1 MNDQHYFFDHSAVP
15 ESLSDRLILAS
26 EAVVR
31 YRIAAYRD
39 RFDLTEIH
47 YRLLTHVAQHA
58 PITLGHLAR
67 LVNRDCAQI
76 SRMVKALI
84 ARGLLANGRLPG
96 KQAMA
101 IELTAVGR
109 EIHRQMT
116 RIGQDWEVA
125 VESLISPA
133 EIAMASAAMDR
144 LYDAAR
150 HVLHDDARDS
160 VERKASP
167 GAAYAATA
175 DARLAATA
183 AG

>member
-1 MNDQHYFFDHSAVP
+1 MNDQHHFFDHSDVP

-31 YRIAAYRD
+31 YRIAVYRD

-84 ARGLLANGRLPG
+84 GRGLLANGRLPG

-101 IELTAVGR
+101 IELTSIGR

-116 RIGQDWEVA
+116 RIGQDWEEA
-125 VESLISPA
+125 VESLISRE
-133 EIAMASAAMDR
+133 EIAMASAAMER

-150 HVLHDDARDS
+150 HVLHDDPQEGRARKRTPPP
-160 VERKASP
+160 V
-167 GAAYAATA
+167 YAATA
-175 DARLAATA
+175 DTRLAASVA
-183 AG
+183 R